1 MSERLTKAE
10 IISVSLLILF
20 TIIIF
25 SVITGR
31 MVDPKSGADYYDHI
45 LIAKDMVEK
54 GGVET
59 PHFLYQLLLIAVSYL
74 TGENFQISAVIATV
88 AFNVFTAIVV
98 YFLIRSAFGDSAS
111 LKTSLMPVAATLSL
125 LVTAPL
131 FFLYLADHHT
141 YFGYIGIN
149 VYHNPTMTAL
159 KPFAV
164 LLFFISVGKIEQ
176 PVCKKRD
183 LLLLALLS
191 SLSIMAKPNFIIC
204 FLPAMAIAVAYRY
217 MKGGLINTTVASSVF
232 LPSAIVLGWQFFATY
247 ASSQNLG
254 ALDESRIIFA
264 PFQVMGYYSKYLL
277 PKFLLSISLPL
288 VVYLLFFKN
297 AVKDKYVNMAWLLFL
312 FGTLYTYLLAE
323 SGDRMYDANFWW
335 SGQIGLFIL
344 FVASAIFFVKQIY
357 FNYSGNKAK
366 IGICFAVYI
375 FHVASGIF
383 FYYTQ
388 MHMPITVWW

>member
-1 MSERLTKAE
+1 MKTE
-10 IISVSLLILF
+10 IISVSLLIIC
-20 TIIIF
+20 TVVIF
-25 SVITGR
+25 SAITWR
-31 MVDPKSGADYYDHI
+31 MVDPESGSDYYDHI
-45 LIAKDMVEK
+45 LIAKDMVGK

-74 TGENFQISAVIATV
+74 TGVNFQISAVIATV
-88 AFNVFTAIVV
+88 ALNVFTAIVV
-98 YFLIRSAFGDSAS
+98 YFLIRSTFGHSAS

-164 LLFFISVGKIEQ
+164 LLFFLAVGKIEQ
-176 PVCKKRD
+176 SVFKKSD

-191 SLSIMAKPNFIIC
+191 SLSILAKPNFIIC
-204 FLPAMAIAVAYRY
+204 FLPAMAIAVTYRF
-217 MKGGLINTTVASSVF
+217 MKGEVVNLTVASSIF

-264 PFQVMGYYSKYLL
+264 PFQVMAYYSQYLL
-277 PKFLLSISLPL
+277 LKFLLSISFPL
-288 VVYLLFFKN
+288 VVYILFFKN
-297 AVKDKYVNMAWLLFL
+297 AVKDKYVNMAWVLFL
-312 FGTLYTYLLAE
+312 FGALYTYLLAE
-323 SGDRMYDANFWW
+323 SGDRMYHANFWW

-344 FVASAIFFVKQIY
+344 FVASAVFFVKQIY
-357 FNYSGNKAK
+357 SDYSGNKAK
-366 IGICFAVYI
+366 IGVGFTVYI
-375 FHVASGIF
+375 FHVVSGIF